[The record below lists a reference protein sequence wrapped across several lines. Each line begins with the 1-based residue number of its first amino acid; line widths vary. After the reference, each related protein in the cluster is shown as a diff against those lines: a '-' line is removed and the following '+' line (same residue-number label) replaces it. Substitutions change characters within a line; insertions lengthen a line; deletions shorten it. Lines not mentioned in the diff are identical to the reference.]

1 MESVSVAKD
10 LLAARARA
18 RQLPPFSEA
27 SADFSVAQ
35 AYDVAAEILKIRRA
49 AGEKPV
55 GRKIGFTNR
64 NIWRE
69 YGISAP
75 IWGYV
80 YDATLRMAPDNRGVQ
95 SLEGAMEPKIEPEI
109 VFRLREAPRPGMGE
123 QELAECIDWFAHG
136 FEIVH
141 SPYAQWRFEA
151 ADTIAA
157 FGMHGVLIVGTP
169 RQVRTIAGLNRDLVR
184 ELKALQVS
192 LFCDGALRESG
203 VGTNVLGSPLLA
215 LKHLVDL
222 LVRLPQHKPLAAG
235 EIVTTGTLTSA
246 FSIEPGQTW
255 HSAFTGIDLP
265 GLAVRFA

>member
-10 LLAARARA
+10 LLAARTRA

-27 SADFSVAQ
+27 SADFSVGQ

-64 NIWRE
+64 NIWPE
-69 YGISAP
+69 YGVSEP

-136 FEIVH
+136 FEAV
-141 SPYAQWRFEA
+141 Q
-151 ADTIAA
+151 
-157 FGMHGVLIVGTP
+157 
-169 RQVRTIAGLNRDLVR
+169 
-184 ELKALQVS
+184 
-192 LFCDGALRESG
+192 CLRCF
-203 VGTNVLGSPLLA
+203 
-215 LKHLVDL
+215 
-222 LVRLPQHKPLAAG
+222 R
-235 EIVTTGTLTSA
+235 
-246 FSIEPGQTW
+246 
-255 HSAFTGIDLP
+255 
-265 GLAVRFA
+265 